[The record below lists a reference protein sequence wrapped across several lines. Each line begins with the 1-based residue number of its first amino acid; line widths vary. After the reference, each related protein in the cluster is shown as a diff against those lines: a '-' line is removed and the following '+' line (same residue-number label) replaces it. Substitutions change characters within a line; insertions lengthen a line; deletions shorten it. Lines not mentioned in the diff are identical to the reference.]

1 MRLYR
6 AIGSIPEWW
15 SLDHIW
21 YGSGK
26 GVESVAES
34 EVKAGQLTF
43 SIEISLLMFESQC
56 GIIHRS

>member
-1 MRLYR
+1 MRLFR

-34 EVKAGQLTF
+34 EEKAGQT
-43 SIEISLLMFESQC
+43 
-56 GIIHRS
+56 HV